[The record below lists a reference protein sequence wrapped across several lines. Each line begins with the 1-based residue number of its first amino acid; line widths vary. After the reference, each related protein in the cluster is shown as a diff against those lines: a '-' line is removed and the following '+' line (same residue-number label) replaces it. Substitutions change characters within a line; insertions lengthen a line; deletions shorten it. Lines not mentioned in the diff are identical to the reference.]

1 MQGICIVY
9 IHVPP
14 SCNDR
19 LQPMDLTVQTSSRTY
34 LKSVFK
40 NDMQIKISKQLEYG
54 EIDKTLTHIDL
65 RLAFLKP
72 LSAEW
77 LVQVHADIKS
87 VKKLI
92 YWGLRRAGSLKRSDT
107 RSHHLNCDIV
117 SGDYSYMYGV
127 FKTAF
132 LSNGFGYRYILFLVW
147 HLNNFKKLAICML
160 CMNTNILQ
168 QYFVLN

>member
-14 SCNDR
+14 NCNDR

-77 LVQVHADIKS
+77 LVQVHADIKA

-92 YWGLRRAGSLKRSDT
+92 YWGLRRAGSLKHSDT
-107 RSHHLNCDIV
+107 RSHHVNWDIV

-127 FKTAF
+127 FKTVF
-132 LSNGFGYRYILFLVW
+132 LSNGFGYRCILFLVW
-147 HLNNFKKLAICML
+147 HYNNFFKNCNLHAL
-160 CMNTNILQ
+160 HE
-168 QYFVLN
+168 Y